1 MPNERLRAVMAAG
14 GWTYAALA
22 QQVEVDPKSVER
34 WVNLGR
40 IPRRATALQAAK
52 ALGED
57 VHALWPALRQARPAR
72 AISPELVALYE
83 QRADLPVSTF
93 TDLMAQARE
102 RIDILVYAAVFLHEA
117 YPRLNE
123 LLTERA
129 AEGCTVRIAI
139 GDPDSDN
146 VQARGQEERFGHGIE
161 SRCRLA
167 LMHYKPFADTPGIE
181 VRTHATTLYNSLYRA
196 DDQQLVNAHVWGV
209 NAYAAPVWHLRDTR
223 QAACSTPTPT
233 ASTPCGR
240 RQPPYER
247 KADRGPHRVLRRP
260 ERPQA
265 EQHGR
270 RRVRRRHRRPRAHP
284 PLAPP

>member
-1 MPNERLRAVMAAG
+1 MSAG
-14 GWTYAALA
+14 GWTYATLA
-22 QQVEVDPKSVER
+22 QEVEVDPKSVER

-40 IPRRATALQAAK
+40 TPRRATALQAAK

-57 VHALWPALRQARPAR
+57 VHALWPALHQARPAR

-83 QRADLPVSTF
+83 QRADIPVSTF
-93 TDLMAQARE
+93 TDLLAQARE

-139 GDPDSDN
+139 GDADSDN

-167 LMHYKPFADTPGIE
+167 LMHYRPLAGTPGIE
-181 VRTHATTLYNSLYRA
+181 VRAHDTTLYNSLYRAHDTTLYNSLYRA

-209 NAYAAPVWHLRDTR
+209 NAYAAPVWHLRRHETGGMFDTY
-223 QAACSTPTPT
+223 AESFDAVWATATP
-233 ASTPCGR
+233 
-240 RQPPYER
+240 
-247 KADRGPHRVLRRP
+247 
-260 ERPQA
+260 
-265 EQHGR
+265 
-270 RRVRRRHRRPRAHP
+270 VREEG
-284 PLAPP
+284 